1 MPGLREDEQAE
12 NAGGLNARLL
22 RIAQGELQIRA
33 GRKQFIQLFLL
44 FSLPKRGQAG
54 EQKWFGGRA
63 ESEMYK
69 S

>member
-33 GRKQFIQLFLL
+33 GRKQFIQLFFVVL
-44 FSLPKRGQAG
+44 SPEEKAS
-54 EQKWFGGRA
+54 GRT
-63 ESEMYK
+63 ERVWWSC
-69 S
+69 